1 MFRSKS
7 LCVSCIEKE
16 YTSLAYV
23 YMYLKSDITLCFKL
37 VWALIEGEKRK
48 MFNRLKIDIG
58 KRRPLLAC
66 ISIRKPMEKFII
78 LT

>member
-1 MFRSKS
+1 
-7 LCVSCIEKE
+7 
-16 YTSLAYV
+16 
-23 YMYLKSDITLCFKL
+23 